1 MLIRIKKF
9 LKNDVIINSTWLIT
23 DKVIRLIGGLLIGAC
38 IARYLGSEKYGLMN
52 LAISFSILFASFS
65 MLGIDNLVV
74 RDLSKNTNNINDILG
89 TALRIR
95 IFGSVF
101 SAILAL
107 VFSYI
112 FYYTD
117 NVMFFKLLTILML
130 CNVFQSFDVISLLYQ
145 SRLESKIIVI
155 NKLIAYIFISLSKII
170 AVVYGANIIGFIF
183 LNSLEVL
190 LSMCLLIRWAVV
202 NDKLNINLWKYVP
215 KISKNFL
222 YEGWPIAIGNLSIII
237 FMKVDQIFLGLFLG
251 NKEVGIY
258 SIASLISDI
267 LYSIP
272 VFISASILP
281 KITKLY
287 GTDIQKYKNYVSTVF
302 CSIVLYSYISI
313 IGIYFF
319 VDDFIRIFYGV
330 SYSISADIAKV
341 HSLTLLFVSI
351 GCVRGSMLLVEKK
364 TKLLSVITVIG
375 GIINIILNYILINK
389 FGMYGAA
396 VSVLISQI
404 IVCYLSGMF
413 HKSLLEIFRIQT
425 RAIILQPLINKIL
438 LKL

>member
-38 IARYLGSEKYGLMN
+38 IARYLGPEKYGLMN

>member
-1 MLIRIKKF
+1 MLIRIKKI

-23 DKVIRLIGGLLIGAC
+23 DKVIRLIGGLLIGAY
-38 IARYLGSEKYGLMN
+38 IARYLGPEKYGLMN
-52 LAISFSILFASFS
+52 FAISFSILFTSFS

-95 IFGSVF
+95 ILGSVF

-170 AVVYGANIIGFIF
+170 AVVYGANVIGFIF

-190 LSMCLLIRWAVV
+190 LAMCLLIRWAVV
-202 NDKLNINLWKYVP
+202 NDNLNINLWKYVP
-215 KISKNFL
+215 EFSKNLL

-313 IGIYFF
+313 IGVYFF

-364 TKLLSVITVIG
+364 TKLLSIITVIG
-375 GIINIILNYILINK
+375 GLINITLNYIFINK

-396 VSVLISQI
+396 VSALISQI
-404 IVCYLSGMF
+404 IVCYLSGIF
-413 HKSLLEIFRIQT
+413 HKSLFEIFYMQT
-425 RAIILQPLINKIL
+425 KAIILQPLINKFKI
-438 LKL
+438 